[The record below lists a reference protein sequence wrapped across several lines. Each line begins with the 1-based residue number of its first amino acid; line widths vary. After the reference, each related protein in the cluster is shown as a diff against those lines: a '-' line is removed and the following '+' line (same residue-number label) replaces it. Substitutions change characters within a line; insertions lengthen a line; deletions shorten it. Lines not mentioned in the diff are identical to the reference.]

1 VLPDCN
7 PRVCLAVPSIERV
20 VYSTCSVHAI
30 ENEMVVMKTLKEFPD
45 FTLETVLPTWTRRGD
60 TSIFKNG
67 LRLMLLEYL
76 IND

>member
-1 VLPDCN
+1 
-7 PRVCLAVPSIERV
+7 
-20 VYSTCSVHAI
+20 
-30 ENEMVVMKTLKEFPD
+30 LKEFPD